1 MRTIIRRNSFSPALR
16 AEIAELGLPRARPAF
31 GPALLLS
38 VLMIDVAA
46 AVVSLVAQ

>member
-1 MRTIIRRNSFSPALR
+1 MRTITRRNSFSPAHR
-16 AEIAELGLPRARPAF
+16 AEIAEMGWPPARPAF